1 MRTLL
6 LICAGLLLLGLS
18 NFPIGFYTLLRIAV
32 TIGSIAVVVT
42 EYKRGI
48 GFWVFSFGLIAIL
61 FNPIIPIHLND
72 KDIWI
77 PIDIVVAILFLG
89 KAFVPGNSSKISKV

>member
-32 TIGSIAVVVT
+32 TIGSIAIVVT

-48 GFWVFSFGLIAIL
+48 GFWVFSFGLIASCLTQL
-61 FNPIIPIHLND
+61 FQFTLM
-72 KDIWI
+72 K
-77 PIDIVVAILFLG
+77 
-89 KAFVPGNSSKISKV
+89 KIFGCP